1 MNAPRDGLAVA
12 IALCCTLAACASS
25 PKTSAPAERG
35 FQASDP
41 TTPEFLEYLV
51 ERGTD
56 YRERRA
62 GLLAALANAESTRD
76 APAKQGTAADPFA
89 GGFSEINK
97 SMGAIFVGKRTRE
110 LAELDSEWHVLLMD
124 VLGKAPTV
132 QDFDARAVAL
142 LLSPDQVQPYW
153 ALFQIYQ
160 TERKLS

>member
-1 MNAPRDGLAVA
+1 MNAPRNGLVVA
-12 IALCCTLAACASS
+12 IALCCTFTACASS
-25 PKTSAPAERG
+25 PKTSVPAERG

-41 TTPEFLEYLV
+41 TTPEFLEYLI

-62 GLLAALANAESTRD
+62 GLVAALANAESTRD

-132 QDFDARAVAL
+132 EDFDVRHIALGLSAETAR
-142 LLSPDQVQPYW
+142 PYW
-153 ALFQIYQ
+153 NLFQIYQ
-160 TERKLS
+160 KTPEP